1 MALLDAL
8 LAGAKALIKEAASL
22 AGEFIREVIREID
35 DTRIGRVLGKVAEGF
50 LDRIDSRARDI
61 AGEEAEILR
70 KAERD
75 GRLDQYSAQ
84 RLDEIR
90 AERDKLRRELEEAK
104 SQQAAEDLKSNAAD
118 LVSKNLDGDE
128 VSANTDLVTSKEC
141 PDCGS
146 TMRLR
151 QGNIVAE
158 TKKRKFYWQ
167 CSQSL
172 RNNCRTISYD
182 PEKDKGSILRKA
194 NPDFD
199 LDKKTRDSIWDRRDV
214 SDKAHQ
220 RLRSHLGDDDDEV
233 ICPHHSIRMKLLPKG
248 RPGGRMLDS
257 YEYVCI
263 GVELNGRACS
273 HTVPVKSKPQ
283 VAEILRR
290 KEGQGII
297 V

>member
-1 MALLDAL
+1 MAFLDAL
-8 LAGAKALIKEAASL
+8 LSGAKALIKDAASL

-50 LDRIDSRARDI
+50 LDRLDARARDI
-61 AGEEAEILR
+61 AGEEADLLK
-70 KAERD
+70 KAARD
-75 GRLDQYSAQ
+75 GRLDPYSAQ

-90 AERDKLRRELEEAK
+90 AERERVRRELDEAK
-104 SQQAAEDLKSNAAD
+104 RQQAAEDLKNNADD
-118 LVSKNLDGDE
+118 LVSKDLNGDE

-141 PDCGS
+141 PDCGA

-151 QGNIVAE
+151 QGNIVAD

-167 CSQSL
+167 CSQTL

-182 PEKDKGSILRKA
+182 PERDRGSILRKP

-199 LDKKTRDSIWDRRDV
+199 LEKSERDAIWDRRDV

-220 RLRSHLGDDDDEV
+220 RLRTHLGDDDAEM
-233 ICPHHSIRMKLLPKG
+233 ICPHHSIRMKLLPKV
-248 RPGGRMLDS
+248 RPGGLMLDS
-257 YEYVCI
+257 YEYICP
-263 GVELNGRACS
+263 GVDLNGRACS

-290 KEGQGII
+290 KEGLGII
-297 V
+297 T